1 MKNIKLTNL
10 DSISINLLMSAVIR
24 RANDE
29 EAARLKGKNQA
40 DKDKA
45 FYNERKLESI
55 LDQIT
60 KQA

>member
-1 MKNIKLTNL
+1 MKQIKLIL
-10 DSISINLLMSAVIR
+10 DEISLNLLMSAVIR

-29 EAARLKGKNQA
+29 ERERLQAKNET

-45 FYNERKLESI
+45 YWNERKLENV

>member
-1 MKNIKLTNL
+1 MNINLTNL
-10 DSISINLLMSAVIR
+10 DSTSINLLMSAVIR

-29 EAARLKGKNQA
+29 DAARLKAKNQA